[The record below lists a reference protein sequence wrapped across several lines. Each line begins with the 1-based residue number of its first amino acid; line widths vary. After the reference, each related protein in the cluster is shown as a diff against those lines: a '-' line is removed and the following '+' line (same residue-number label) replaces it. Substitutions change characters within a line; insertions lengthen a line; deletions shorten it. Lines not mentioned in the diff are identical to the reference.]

1 MIEPPVWIAIG
12 TLLAT
17 VIGLTISSLKIW
29 FNNRANQQGIKILSD
44 LLELNREEL
53 KIYQKQVEE
62 MIKNTPYNMHLKKE
76 KFDLEKKKHE
86 ARENWKKFEAGLKLL
101 ELITHSDEE

>member
-53 KIYQKQVEE
+53 KLYQKQV
-62 MIKNTPYNMHLKKE
+62 
-76 KFDLEKKKHE
+76 
-86 ARENWKKFEAGLKLL
+86 
-101 ELITHSDEE
+101 